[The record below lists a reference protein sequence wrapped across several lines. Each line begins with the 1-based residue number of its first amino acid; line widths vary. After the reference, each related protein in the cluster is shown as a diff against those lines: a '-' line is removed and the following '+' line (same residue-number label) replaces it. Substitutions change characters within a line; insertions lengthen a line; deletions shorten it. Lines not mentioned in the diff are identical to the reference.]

1 MRCWSSSCRAVQ
13 SSHSSCICTGGVRT
27 RAPIR
32 SAAGRFAHR
41 LFVVKKESRVMMI
54 SRIAPCLWFNGEAED
69 AAKFYVSIFPDS
81 RIDSVSRYDGGT
93 RLPVAFPKGTA
104 LMVEFTLAGQRFQAL
119 NGGPQFKHSEA
130 ISLSVSCRDA
140 KDVDHYWSALTA
152 KGGAE
157 GPCGWCKDRFGVSWQ
172 VVPEGLG
179 ELLSDPDP
187 GRAGRAM
194 ERSEE
199 RRVGKE
205 WSSGW
210 APDQEKS

>member
-1 MRCWSSSCRAVQ
+1 M
-13 SSHSSCICTGGVRT
+13 T
-27 RAPIR
+27 
-32 SAAGRFAHR
+32 
-41 LFVVKKESRVMMI
+41 KI

-93 RLPVAFPKGTA
+93 RLPVSFPKGTA

-140 KDVDHYWSALTA
+140 KEVDHYWSALIA

-172 VVPEGLG
+172 VVPQGLG

-194 ERSEE
+194 EAMLKMKKLDLAAMQAAAD
-199 RRVGKE
+199 RR
-205 WSSGW
+205 
-210 APDQEKS
+210 